1 MSKNRIFNNLL
12 SIALSFVMLSQGI
25 MLETSVYAES
35 LPAETVLTQ
44 GWDFEDNMLIDWTAQ
59 GFTPTIEKGMVSFT
73 STADCYLENTAEID
87 ADIFK
92 YLVVKARSNSS
103 DDMKFSFKTNGETE
117 YGTAIAIPMSAT
129 TDEFKGFT
137 EYIFDLSEN
146 AEWLGT
152 YTQGKLEFGTST
164 VDIEDITFYSAYD
177 KDETA
182 REYHIPIN
190 ATEQTSQGAKLTLY
204 GTTLG
209 DFNSQSAWD
218 ISELESTGRAMI
230 LWFTNLTDLSLP
242 TDTYGKMVIKLKSS
256 KNVTV
261 SSPFIVTTDS
271 GGWITSIPSPTSTP
285 NGDYIYY
292 VIDLSEINGYSGNL
306 KEIQFRISLSESEE
320 SGFIADIADVYVADK
335 FVPVKDPSEIEHDK
349 IDKIGLYSS
358 DDEINTDNGTI
369 TITPYLRYADGRE
382 NKDVNLVTDTVNGQL
397 KLNSDG
403 TATVIGQLNGT
414 VKIKAFRPDT
424 DLYAEKTIT
433 ISNQPDRLAAN
444 EFKLMTFGNSITFH
458 WPAENLGWTG
468 NWGMAASS
476 QDKDYVHRL
485 QYYLTQKYGQGT
497 VDQVYGCGPD
507 SNPTQLGLGEGDIG
521 YDSIDQKFIDN
532 LPVLV
537 QRAKDES
544 ANIITIQMGENVK
557 TNPTEENYKNALKLM
572 VNEFKKEIPD
582 AVIILCTSFWGNPES
597 GLVKGTAAAAEELGI
612 TYAPL
617 HTLNTNANKAY
628 DQFTNEGVARHPG
641 DAGMD
646 NIAKLMFD
654 AINTQLSANERT
666 RYTTPPTD
674 VKITDGEREI
684 TAAGGTLQLNAGVL
698 PASTAQ
704 DIKWSVSDENIA
716 KVTDGGLLTGYNNG
730 TVKVRA
736 TCRFDESLYDEVEIT
751 VSGQTIPYT
760 VTYDKN
766 TTDTVTNMPEPNTWA
781 KLGFTFDKVFPERE
795 YYKFLGWAL
804 TPDGDAVESV
814 DVTEDITVYAKWG
827 EATAWYFDCDGYLEG
842 WTGENAFHFKSE
854 SGVMTAVA
862 TEMDTAL
869 DRVLKF
875 NSPLLNISPADK
887 GFKSI
892 RFKMKNSDF
901 NNDSRVKVKITTSS
915 GVRSFDAPVSSV
927 DWEEYDFP
935 ITDDMGIITGI
946 QIIPTNI
953 DCTVQIDEIYFSD
966 YERPAVPTL
975 WTFEKETENWTVGG
989 DAEELRIENGAAVMD
1004 VTGGDPNFIS
1014 PDMSGG
1020 SIALGDGSDDTFNY
1034 IRLRIKNKTNGP
1046 ATGKIFFA
1054 TATHNLNGSND
1065 NVSFSIPNNTND
1077 YVDVFVRMTD
1087 ASEWK
1092 GTLKQFRIDGV
1103 DGTPAATE
1111 GTIMIDEIEL
1121 MSISNETVIFN
1132 KEFDDADESDALAG
1146 VSKYNNTISQAVDP
1160 TNADNKVM
1168 KVNVTNRYGNWAIPA
1183 SFEKGDKYKFKYK
1196 IKRLA
1201 DTELI
1206 LREVIYGTD
1215 NQLLNQRK
1223 PGANWTTNQ
1232 STFTVSHDTA
1242 KTVGIFSEGTGLGE
1256 YLVDNVTL
1264 TRFDDFAISDKS
1276 RIKDDAK
1283 GVDIY
1288 DNINILFNETVSAP
1302 DCANVH
1308 IYDKDNNE
1316 ITVNEVF
1323 ANQTTLSVKH
1333 EALQSNTEYTL
1344 VIDTISDNGG
1354 RTAKN
1359 ICIKFRTKDDIEVSG
1374 FEFTSV
1380 SGNSATV
1387 TGTVVNN
1394 LNTPQTLIL
1403 KLWEYG
1409 NSAMT
1414 ALPQEYSII
1423 VNPGV
1428 NAISNTFENITDNA
1442 KNVSSSVWI
1451 DNENIRPVSKSI
1463 NSGI

>member
-177 KDETA
+177 KGETA
-182 REYHIPIN
+182 NEYHIPIN

-209 DFNSQSAWD
+209 EFNSKSAWN

-230 LWFTNLTDLSLP
+230 LWFTGLSLP

-271 GGWITSIPSPTSTP
+271 GGWITSIPSSTSTP

-292 VIDLSEINGYSGNL
+292 VIDLSEINGYSGDL
-306 KEIQFRISLSESEE
+306 KEIQFRISLPESEE

-458 WPAENLGWTG
+458 WPAESLGWKG
-468 NWGMAASS
+468 KWGMAASS

-521 YDSIDQKFIDN
+521 FDSIDQKFIDN

-557 TNPTEENYKNALKLM
+557 TNPTEENYKNALELM

-617 HTLNTNANKAY
+617 HTLNTKANKAY

-666 RYTTPPTD
+666 HYTTPPTG

-716 KVTDGGLLTGYNNG
+716 KVTDDGLLTGYNNG

-736 TCRFDESLYDEVEIT
+736 TCRFDESLYDEIEIT

-766 TTDTVTNMPEPNTWA
+766 TTDTVTNMPEPNKWA
-781 KLGFTFDKVFPERE
+781 KTGFTFDKVFPERT

-804 TPDGDAVESV
+804 TPDGDVVESV
-814 DVTEDITVYAKWG
+814 DVTDNITVYAKW
-827 EATAWYFDCDGYLEG
+827 EEMIAWYFDREGYLEG

-854 SGVMTAVA
+854 AGVMSAVA
-862 TEMDTAL
+862 TEVDAAS

-875 NSPLLNISPADK
+875 NSPLLNILPADK
-887 GFKSI
+887 GFRSI
-892 RFKMKNSDF
+892 IIKMKNSAF
-901 NNDSRVKVKITTSS
+901 KQDSKMKVKLTAS
-915 GVRSFDAPVSSV
+915 GGVKEFEAPINSAG
-927 DWEEYDFP
+927 WEEYRFP
-935 ITDDMGIITGI
+935 IADDIGVITGI

-966 YERPAVPTL
+966 YEIPAVPAS
-975 WTFEKETENWTVGG
+975 WSFETGTEGWSVGG
-989 DAEELRIENGAAVMD
+989 DAQNLRIENNAAVMD
-1004 VTGGDPNFIS
+1004 ITGGDPNFIS
-1014 PDMSGG
+1014 PDVSDGN
-1020 SIALGDGSDDTFNY
+1020 IALGDGSDGTFNY
-1034 IRLRIKNKTNGP
+1034 IRLRIKNKTDGP
-1046 ATGKIFFA
+1046 ATGRVFFA
-1054 TATHNLNGSND
+1054 TGAHNINGAND
-1065 NVSFSIPNNTND
+1065 NVSFSIPNHTND
-1077 YVDVFVRMTD
+1077 YTDVFVRMTD
-1087 ASEWK
+1087 APEWN
-1092 GTLKQFRIDGV
+1092 GVLKQLRIDGV
-1103 DGTPAATE
+1103 DGTPAATT

-1132 KEFDDADESDALAG
+1132 KEFDDADETDALAG
-1146 VSKYNNTISQAVDP
+1146 ISKWDNTISQAADP
-1160 TNADNKVM
+1160 TDAGNKVM
-1168 KVNVTNRYGNWAIPA
+1168 KVNITNRYGQWSIPV

-1201 DTELI
+1201 DPQLI
-1206 LREVIYGTD
+1206 VREVVYGAD
-1215 NQLLNQRK
+1215 NQLLNQRI
-1223 PGANWTTNQ
+1223 PGTDWTTNQ
-1232 STFTVSHDTA
+1232 TIFTVSYDTA
-1242 KTVGIFSEGTGLGE
+1242 ETIGIYGEGAELGE
-1256 YLVDNVTL
+1256 YLVDNVIL
-1264 TRFDDFAISDKS
+1264 TRFDDFAVCDQS
-1276 RIKDDAK
+1276 RIKDGVT

-1288 DNINILFNETVSAP
+1288 DNINILFNETVLAP
-1302 DCANVH
+1302 DCDNVH

-1316 ITVNEVF
+1316 ITVNGVF

-1333 EALQSNTEYTL
+1333 EALQCNEEYTL

-1354 RTAKN
+1354 RIAGDIRIGFK
-1359 ICIKFRTKDDIEVSG
+1359 TKEDVEVAG
-1374 FEFTSV
+1374 LEFTSV
-1380 SGNSATV
+1380 SDNSAAV
-1387 TGTVVNN
+1387 TGTIVNN

-1409 NSAMT
+1409 NSTMT
-1414 ALPQEYSII
+1414 ALPQEHSI
-1423 VNPGV
+1423 VVAPGV
-1428 NAISNTFENITDNA
+1428 NTISKTFDGITDNA
-1442 KNVSSSVWI
+1442 ETISSSVWT

-1463 NSGI
+1463 KSGI